1 MSAPPEHPEFV
12 KRLLA
17 RREQHRTRHLLFRIA
32 FGIAGGLVL
41 LSGIVM
47 IVTPGP
53 AFVLI
58 PAGLAMLALE
68 FQWAERLL
76 LRALAYAQRA
86 RDKVRGS

>member
-1 MSAPPEHPEFV
+1 MKAHHNV
-12 KRLLA
+12 HQRMQKVRHWLRLDKMPKMV
-17 RREQHRTRHLLFRIA
+17 RIA
-32 FGIAGGLVL
+32 VVSVVGGVFLV
-41 LSGIVM
+41 GGVVM

-86 RDKVRGS
+86 RDKVRSS